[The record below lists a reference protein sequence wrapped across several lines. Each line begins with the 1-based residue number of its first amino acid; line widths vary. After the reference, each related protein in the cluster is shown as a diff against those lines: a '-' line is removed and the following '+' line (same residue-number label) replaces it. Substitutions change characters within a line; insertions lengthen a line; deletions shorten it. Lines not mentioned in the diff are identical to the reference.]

1 MHNQDEE
8 VNAGVFTNPAIPP
21 QYRGLFVTPAAPVE
35 LFPTTAVSPWIS
47 LGGGFGHIG
56 EPKNLLTAASIRAR
70 GRPSACSKVDWAGIV
85 RVWKRLSIRGER
97 RDFWSGEPDFPLAPT
112 GKARQPNYF
121 VGDGAFCRFWTN
133 HADLRDT

>member
-1 MHNQDEE
+1 MYNQDEE

-21 QYRGLFVTPAAPVE
+21 QYRGLFVTPAARVE

-56 EPKNLLTAASIRAR
+56 EPKNLLYGGINPGKGKTFGVFEGGL
-70 GRPSACSKVDWAGIV
+70 GRDV

-97 RDFWSGEPDFPLAPT
+97 RDFWSGEPDF
-112 GKARQPNYF
+112 
-121 VGDGAFCRFWTN
+121 
-133 HADLRDT
+133 H